1 MADEDHAARGDIV
14 RAILVARDRA
24 VLLDVDLALL
34 YGVTTAALNQ
44 AVKRNLG
51 RFPSDF
57 AFRLTSRELIEL
69 AKLAGTSEALKSRNL
84 RRPPVAFTE
93 HGAIMLTMVLRS
105 PQAIQMSVHVVR
117 AFSHLRSAA
126 RANEQVMRQI
136 EQLENR
142 VGKHDADIDALLRA
156 MRQLIGPAKTPSRGI
171 GFLADIK

>member
-1 MADEDHAARGDIV
+1 MADEDHAARGDII
-14 RAILVARDRA
+14 RTILVARDRA

-57 AFRLTSRELIEL
+57 AFRLTSREFIEL

-93 HGAIMLTMVLRS
+93 HGAIMLAMVLRS

-117 AFSHLRSAA
+117 AFAHLRSAA
-126 RANEQVMRQI
+126 RANEQVMRQL
-136 EQLENR
+136 EQLEKR